1 MKIPDLDE
9 ALSLS
14 LSQVVYK
21 IRYRRK
27 NNVKQ
32 NLNRGNPS
40 SNTDPYEDPQ
50 AIPNQ
55 YAEIVEKLWNKVQD
69 IRLTHIQKGD
79 SNRRKTS
86 GNAAAVKLELATGK
100 VYNREATSKRDPLN
114 IPGEEDGPKLFF
126 EPRLNRVASCNNK
139 EHAEYK
145 LFNKL
150 AEDLERDDLSLD
162 TEGILYLYTERDMCS
177 GCKITC
183 DEDFKVRFPNI
194 QVIIFYERP
203 YP

>member
-1 MKIPDLDE
+1 M
-9 ALSLS
+9 
-14 LSQVVYK
+14 
-21 IRYRRK
+21 
-27 NNVKQ
+27 KQ
-32 NLNRGNPS
+32 NLTTGNPYRK
-40 SNTDPYEDPQ
+40 TPPYEYPEG
-50 AIPNQ
+50 IPECH
-55 YAEIVEKLWNKVQD
+55 ADIVEELQTKVRD
-69 IRLTHIQKGD
+69 IRLIHIQKGD
-79 SNRRKTS
+79 SNKKYRS
-86 GNAAAVKLELATGK
+86 GNAAVVKLDIPTGK
-100 VYNREATSKRDPLN
+100 VYNLEATSKRGPLN

-126 EPRLNRVASCNNK
+126 EPRLNRIASCNNK

-145 LFNKL
+145 LFNKI
-150 AEDLERDDLSLD
+150 AEELERDDLSLD